1 MKPRYI
7 EPDASAPE
15 YAGAA
20 QKSCT
25 MCGRVLPNHPDFFS
39 VHTVIVPGRSTP
51 YRGRRPEC
59 RRCRAEQCR
68 EYKRTLREIE
78 HYIDTGGEQ

>member
-20 QKSCT
+20 RKSCT

-39 VHTVIVPGRSTP
+39 VHTVNSPDRRNV
-51 YRGRRPEC
+51 YRYRRPEC

-68 EYKRTLREIE
+68 EYKRALREIE
-78 HYIDTGGEQ
+78 HYIDNGGGQ